1 MNKELHDLNKLY
13 EALMKRPEMIST
25 YFPKVYKQR
34 VKTYETFKS
43 KPTSFDENEI
53 IYENSYFSDLI
64 GNILKDTRLDNET
77 YMQYLKR
84 GLRAYTHAKGL
95 VSDNTLGMIIDNE
108 NEMFGNVLYSIKSK
122 PQKAGIKIKYVKTAL
137 KDLKN
142 IKENLFQTDST
153 AESPSENNSTANDFE
168 ENSPHSATECQFIE
182 QDDCMGE

>member
-1 MNKELHDLNKLY
+1 MNKELHDLNNLY

-25 YFPKVYKQR
+25 YFPRVYKQR

-64 GNILKDTRLDNET
+64 GSILKDTRLNNEA

-84 GLRAYTHAKGL
+84 GLRAYTHAKDL
-95 VSDNTLGMIIDNE
+95 VSDSALETIIDNE
-108 NEMFGNVLYSIKSK
+108 NEMFGNVLYSLKSK
-122 PQKAGIKIKYVKTAL
+122 PQKAGIKIKYVKNTL

-142 IKENLFQTDST
+142 IKENLFQTDEST
-153 AESPSENNSTANDFE
+153 SEHTSIENDSE
-168 ENSPHSATECQFIE
+168 KVNSPTHVTECQITE
-182 QDDCMGE
+182 QNDCMEE